1 MSRLHIAE
9 PTLEVKHGDRVLIMH
24 PLPDTYD
31 TEICDFCGHSV
42 KCDYYVSDD
51 EDAWKQ
57 VAYDICSKC
66 QKKLIEEAKE

>member
-9 PTLEVKHGDRVLIMH
+9 PTLEIKHGDRTLIMH
-24 PLPDTYD
+24 PLADTYD
-31 TEICDFCGHSV
+31 TEICDFCGHHV

-51 EDAWKQ
+51 ADAWLQ
-57 VAYDICSKC
+57 VSYDICSKC